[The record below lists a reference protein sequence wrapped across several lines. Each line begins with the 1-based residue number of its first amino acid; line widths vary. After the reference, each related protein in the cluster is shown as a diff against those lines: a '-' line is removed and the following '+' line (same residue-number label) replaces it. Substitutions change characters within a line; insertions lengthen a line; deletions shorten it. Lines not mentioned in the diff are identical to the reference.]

1 MSLNQSRIQSRRC
14 CKSQPAAH
22 KLLYRV
28 PADACDRGRAIEI
41 RDTNPTEDHFAHTHT
56 DTAARGR
63 KVFAFTF
70 ALHTNIKLET
80 TSTPHVKNVW
90 FLAYRMA
97 FPGIGEV
104 CSIQAA
110 PRRSGRNSF
119 PMLAR
124 HVWIAFAM
132 NQEHFD
138 LVAKMVQ
145 SVQRR

>member
-1 MSLNQSRIQSRRC
+1 MH
-14 CKSQPAAH
+14 A
-22 KLLYRV
+22 
-28 PADACDRGRAIEI
+28 
-41 RDTNPTEDHFAHTHT
+41 
-56 DTAARGR
+56 TAATRLKSEALIR
-63 KVFAFTF
+63 QRATSHTRTRILLRVVARFLLSQF
-70 ALHTNIKLET
+70 ALHTNIKADT
-80 TSTPHVKNVW
+80 KSTPHVKNVW

-124 HVWIAFAM
+124 HAWITFAM
-132 NQEHFD
+132 NKEHFD